1 MRATRRGFLGRAA
14 AAALAAPVIVCSSA
28 LGVERLGGRLAIE
41 SRPGCG
47 TAVRVTVLLR
57 DYDADMG
64 EAG

>member
-1 MRATRRGFLGRAA
+1 MLEVMRERA
-14 AAALAAPVIVCSSA
+14 
-28 LGVERLGGRLAIE
+28 ERLGGRLAIE
-41 SRPGCG
+41 SRPGGG